1 MASLSKGCTSKV
13 NTVKKWK
20 ETLNADW
27 LEYDDDGKVVNL
39 LRCKVCTSKEE
50 RITSAKNFSH
60 TFITGSAIVKKNNV
74 VNHKN
79 SNQHRMA
86 VKLNLKE
93 TLKEKYVDEYVNE
106 TPIGQGLN
114 KMAADDRKR
123 MEHLFNASY
132 TVCKEELP
140 FKKYVP
146 ICQLLEKCGVDLGN
160 SYRTDRSAAEL
171 SDYISGVMKGTLEKD
186 LKDVRYYS
194 VLCDGSTDTSVK
206 SQELF
211 YILYIQKDG
220 RATCKLMS
228 VETADNEDAA
238 GLEQAMTE
246 AFARFGIVNCESKL
260 AATGLDGASVNMGRN
275 TGLAAR
281 LKEITP
287 WLTAVHC
294 FNHRLELAAADAFN
308 DTFFAQL
315 DEMLRQLF
323 SLYQKSPR
331 KLRELKKLAE
341 AYGETVY
348 KPVKASGTRWIDN
361 KVRATKFFL
370 ENYGM
375 YMQHLEQVKMANF
388 MNFASNLHRHARYIF
403 L

>member
-1 MASLSKGCTSKV
+1 MASSSKGCTSKV

-20 ETLNADW
+20 ETLNTDW

-39 LRCKVCTSKEE
+39 LHCKVCTSKEE
-50 RITSAKNFSH
+50 RITSTKNFSR
-60 TFITGSAIVKKNNV
+60 TFITGSAIVKNNTV

-79 SNQHRMA
+79 SDQHRMA

-114 KMAADDRKR
+114 KMAADDRER

-132 TVCKEELP
+132 TVCKEEYF

-160 SYRTDRSAAEL
+160 SYRTDRSATEL

-186 LKDVRYYS
+186 LKDARYYS

-211 YILYIQKDG
+211 YVLYIQKDG

-238 GLEQAMTE
+238 GLKQAMTE
-246 AFARFGIVNCESKL
+246 AFARCGIVNFESKL

-281 LKEITP
+281 LKEIEP
-287 WLTAVHC
+287 CTASI
-294 FNHRLELAAADAFN
+294 
-308 DTFFAQL
+308 T
-315 DEMLRQLF
+315 
-323 SLYQKSPR
+323 
-331 KLRELKKLAE
+331 
-341 AYGETVY
+341 
-348 KPVKASGTRWIDN
+348 I
-361 KVRATKFFL
+361 
-370 ENYGM
+370 
-375 YMQHLEQVKMANF
+375 
-388 MNFASNLHRHARYIF
+388 SN
-403 L
+403 

>member
-1 MASLSKGCTSKV
+1 MK
-13 NTVKKWK
+13 
-20 ETLNADW
+20 
-27 LEYDDDGKVVNL
+27 
-39 LRCKVCTSKEE
+39 
-50 RITSAKNFSH
+50 
-60 TFITGSAIVKKNNV
+60 
-74 VNHKN
+74 
-79 SNQHRMA
+79 
-86 VKLNLKE
+86 
-93 TLKEKYVDEYVNE
+93 
-106 TPIGQGLN
+106 
-114 KMAADDRKR
+114 
-123 MEHLFNASY
+123 LFNASY

-146 ICQLLEKCGVDLGN
+146 ICQLLEKCGADLGN

-171 SDYISGVMKGTLEKD
+171 SDYISGVMKGFLEKD
-186 LKDVRYYS
+186 LKDARYYS

-228 VETADNEDAA
+228 VETADNKDAA
-238 GLEQAMTE
+238 GLKQAMTE
-246 AFARFGIVNCESKL
+246 AFARFGIVNFESKL

-281 LKEITP
+281 LKEIAP

-294 FNHRLELAAADAFN
+294 FNHHLELAAADAFN
-308 DTFFAQL
+308 YTFFAQL

-323 SLYQKSPR
+323 SLYQKSPK

-348 KPVKASGTRWIDN
+348 KPVKASGTRWIDH
-361 KVRATKFFL
+361 KVRATKVFL

-375 YMQHLEQVKMANF
+375 YMQHLEQVRMANF
-388 MNFASNLHRHARYIF
+388 MNFASNLHSHARFIF
-403 L
+403 YNVS